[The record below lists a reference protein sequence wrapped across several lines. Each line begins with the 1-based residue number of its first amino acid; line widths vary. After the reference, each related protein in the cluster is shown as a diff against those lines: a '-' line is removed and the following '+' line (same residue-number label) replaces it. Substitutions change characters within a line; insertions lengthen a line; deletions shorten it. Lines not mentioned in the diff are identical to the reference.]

1 MPHRTGAFAGTGG
14 FTVSPVHGTTSTAS
28 RQFQARLSVTGQGA
42 SPPRDPGHSG
52 HTATYAIVTP
62 RPFSTSTGPGA
73 VPHLTGAFAGTG
85 GFTVS
90 PVHGTTSTA
99 SRQFQ
104 ARLSVTAG
112 QGASPPRDPGHGAG
126 HTATYAIVTPG
137 PFSTS
142 TGPSAVPHLTGAFAG
157 TGGFTVSPVH
167 GTTSTASRQ
176 FQARLS
182 VTGQGA
188 PQNTAVFVMTSQI
201 PNAPN
206 IGFTQVGWFHAVT
219 MHNTAAWHGLAG
231 GAVSSATPTS
241 PLNTVPTANGTP
253 VTGFTLNNPIKTGP
267 RTTMANSHPTLF
279 LNGYVGRVMVTAV
292 PSPTS
297 FATPANSPLI
307 GNGGGGISASAGSFF
322 QGGPSKTTPL
332 YGVIGGSLI
341 LNGTGGYLGSGIF
354 APRKP

>member
-1 MPHRTGAFAGTGG
+1 
-14 FTVSPVHGTTSTAS
+14 
-28 RQFQARLSVTGQGA
+28 
-42 SPPRDPGHSG
+42 
-52 HTATYAIVTP
+52 
-62 RPFSTSTGPGA
+62 

-90 PVHGTTSTA
+90 PVHGTPSTA

-104 ARLSVTAG
+104 TRLSVTG

-126 HTATYAIVTPG
+126 HTATFAIVTPG

-142 TGPSAVPHLTGAFAG
+142 TGPSPVPHLTGSFAG

-167 GTTSTASRQ
+167 GTPSTASSQ
-176 FQARLS
+176 FLPRLS

-188 PQNTAVFVMTSQI
+188 SQNATVFVMTSQI

-206 IGFTQVGWFHAVT
+206 IGFTQAGGFHAVA

-231 GAVSSATPTS
+231 GVVSSATPMS
-241 PLNTVPTANGTP
+241 PPNTVPTVNGTP
-253 VTGFTLNNPIKTGP
+253 VASFTWNNPIKTGQ
-267 RTTMANSHPTLF
+267 RTTMANNHPTLF
-279 LNGYVGRVMVTAV
+279 LNGYGGRVVMTAV

-297 FATPANSPLI
+297 FATPAKSPLI
-307 GNGGGGISASAGSFF
+307 GNGSGRIAAPASSFF
-322 QGGPSKTTPL
+322 QGGLTKMTPL
-332 YGVIGGSLI
+332 YGVTGGSLI
-341 LNGTGGYLGSGIF
+341 LNGTGGYLGSGIL